1 MKSWKTHVYALRAVG
16 VVGAASTLLLL
27 LSLGAAVAEDPSY
40 VESIESWQAERETN
54 LKKDSSWL
62 TVAGLYWL
70 REGENW
76 VGAASTNDFVLPEG
90 SAPDV
95 VGVFEFEDRTATFKV
110 ADGVTVT
117 HGDERVP
124 VQTVVLEMGR
134 KHALAINDLTMWLHY
149 SGPRLAIRLR
159 DLNSTLRKE
168 FTGLKWFPVDPRYKV
183 QAKFTPHP
191 ELKKIEMLNVL
202 GDIESFE
209 SPGYVDFEILGQ
221 SVRMEPMTAREGALW
236 FVFRDGTSGKES
248 YPAAR
253 FLRTQAPKNGEV
265 TIDFNRSY
273 NPPCAYNPHT
283 TCPLPTKENRLK
295 LRIEAGEK
303 NYHDTHS

>member
-1 MKSWKTHVYALRAVG
+1 M
-16 VVGAASTLLLL
+16 GAASMLLSLLL
-27 LSLGAAVAEDPSY
+27 LGAAVAEEPGY
-40 VESIESWQAERETN
+40 VETIQNWRSELEAN
-54 LKKDSSWL
+54 LKKDSGWL

-70 REGENW
+70 REGENS
-76 VGAASTNDFVLPEG
+76 VGAGITNDFVLPEG

-117 HGDERVP
+117 QPGPENDNPEA
-124 VQTVVLEMGR
+124 VQTVVLEMGQ
-134 KHALAINDLTMWLHY
+134 KHALAINDLTMWVHY

-183 QAKFTPHP
+183 KAKFTPHREP
-191 ELKKIEMLNVL
+191 KKIELLNIL

-209 SPGYVDFEILGQ
+209 SPGYVDFEIMGQ
-221 SVRMEPMTAREGALW
+221 SVRMEPTSARGGALK

-253 FLRTQAPKNGEV
+253 FLRAEAPKNGEV
-265 TIDFNRSY
+265 TLDFNRSY

-283 TCPLPTKENRLK
+283 TCEIPTKENRLGI
-295 LRIEAGEK
+295 RIEAGEK

>member
-1 MKSWKTHVYALRAVG
+1 VRSWKKHVYAVG
-16 VVGAASTLLLL
+16 VASML
-27 LSLGAAVAEDPSY
+27 LSFLVLGAAVAEDPSY
-40 VESIESWQAERETN
+40 VETIESWQAEHEAN

-76 VGAASTNDFVLPEG
+76 VGAGGTNDFVLPEG
-90 SAPDV
+90 SAPNV
-95 VGVFEFEDRTATFKV
+95 VGVFELEDRTATFTA

-117 HGDERVP
+117 HHDEP
-124 VQTVVLEMGR
+124 VQTVVLEMGA

-159 DLNSTLRKE
+159 DLSSTLRKE

-183 QAKFTPHP
+183 KAEFTPHAEP
-191 ELKKIEMLNVL
+191 KKVDMLNIL

-209 SPGYVDFEILGQ
+209 SPGYVEFEIMGQ
-221 SVRMEPMTAREGALW
+221 SVRMEPLSAREGALK
-236 FVFRDGTSGKES
+236 FVFRDGTSGKEV

-253 FLRTQAPKNGEV
+253 FLRTEAPKNGEV
-265 TIDFNRSY
+265 TIDFNRAY

-283 TCPLPTKENRLK
+283 TCEIPTKENRLEI
-295 LRIEAGEK
+295 RIEAGEK